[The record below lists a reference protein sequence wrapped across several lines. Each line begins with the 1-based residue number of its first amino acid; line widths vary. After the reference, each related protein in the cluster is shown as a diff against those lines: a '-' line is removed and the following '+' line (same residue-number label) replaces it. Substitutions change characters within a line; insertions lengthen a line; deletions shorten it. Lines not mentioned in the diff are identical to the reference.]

1 MNISRLAVAS
11 IGGAKNGH
19 SFDYNLAHDP
29 EAGFFGK
36 IKAAMVN
43 KIEAY
48 KAQAREERGAA
59 QVLQMS
65 DSMLNDIG
73 LTQTDR
79 YSLKAGLTSLEV
91 LNARREA
98 NRGQFDLENR

>member
-1 MNISRLAVAS
+1 MNILRLAVAS
-11 IGGAKNGH
+11 IGGSKNGH
-19 SFDYNLAHDP
+19 SFDYNLAQDS

-36 IKAAMVN
+36 IKAVIIN

-48 KAQAREERGAA
+48 KAQAREERGAE

-65 DSMLNDIG
+65 DSMLKDIG

-79 YSLKAGLTSLEV
+79 HGLETGLVSLV
-91 LNARREA
+91 DLNARREA
-98 NRGQFDLENR
+98 YRRQFD